1 LQVLRE
7 TGATGLEPATSGV
20 TGLFHGNDDWRRW
33 VCNRSIDAG
42 LRRSSTSFVHFTSGR
57 LSAFAALLLPRNSS
71 IAPRGCWVEW
81 GRSCLQGASR
91 RPSPASTR
99 KTRTRR
105 APRDSGQQLRRGV
118 TPELVRVRSRPLS
131 KTPLPLVLQL
141 LAGSRRAAND
151 PRECSL
157 LSDARKIKRS
167 YARYAC
173 SRKSSADAGSNSGRA
188 LRCARRSRAPASEQ
202 ARRLIDS
209 ASIRSPRSP
218 STPPD
223 VHQSGDGAVRSPRPR
238 SRAWAGARA
247 TCRRR
252 G

>member
-1 LQVLRE
+1 LARY
-7 TGATGLEPATSGV
+7 
-20 TGLFHGNDDWRRW
+20 
-33 VCNRSIDAG
+33 RSIDAG

-118 TPELVRVRSRPLS
+118 TPELGSSPVAPVSRNPAPAGFA
-131 KTPLPLVLQL
+131 TAGRQQEGCQRPARM
-141 LAGSRRAAND
+141 LAALGREEDQAN
-151 PRECSL
+151 L
-157 LSDARKIKRS
+157 
-167 YARYAC
+167 
-173 SRKSSADAGSNSGRA
+173 RA
-188 LRCARRSRAPASEQ
+188 LRLLAEIERGRGLELWKGAPLCSPVRAPASEQ

-223 VHQSGDGAVRSPRPR
+223 VHQSGDGAARSPRPR